1 MTGENLIQVGRLSK
15 KFCRN
20 LKKSLWYGVKDI
32 GREIIG
38 HANSDVQ
45 LRKEEFWALKD
56 ASFQLKRGECLGL
69 IGPNGAGKSTLLKL
83 LNGLIKPDQGRI
95 VIRGSVGA
103 LIELGAGFNPILSG
117 RENIYINAAVLGIG
131 KRDTEM
137 RLDEIIEFSELEEF
151 IDMPV
156 QSYSSGMKVR
166 LGFAIAT
173 AMKPD
178 VLLLDEILAVG
189 DIRFRTKCYQR
200 IGEIIQKAAVVYVAH
215 DMNQISRIC
224 DRIILL
230 NRGNTV
236 HYGEVKE
243 GIQKYHHLYHP
254 DNMNSGNQPNGGLH
268 VFDRNLSI
276 HSISLIPHSI
286 NSGQNVEVQIEY
298 SAKKNIEIG
307 SLRCNFK
314 TSSQLL
320 AAVYISNVSGDE
332 YGFLKGRHKIAI
344 ELGKLNLTTDNYIFS
359 CSAFDITQKTFLFSA
374 FDYSRFEVV
383 GNFFTTGIVEMGHK
397 PDIKND

>member
-1 MTGENLIQVGRLSK
+1 MTEDTLIRVEQISK

-20 LKKSLWYGVKDI
+20 LKKSLWYGLKDI
-32 GREIIG
+32 GGEIFNRKG
-38 HANSDVQ
+38 QHFE
-45 LRKEEFWALKD
+45 LRPEEFWALKEI
-56 ASFQLKRGECLGL
+56 SFELRRGECLGL

-95 VIRGSVGA
+95 SIRGRVGA

-117 RENIYINAAVLGIG
+117 RENIYINAAVLGIK
-131 KRDTEM
+131 KRDIES
-137 RLDEIIEFSELEEF
+137 RLEEIIEFSELREF

-178 VLLLDEILAVG
+178 VLLLDEVLAVG
-189 DIRFRTKCYQR
+189 DLRFRTKCYQR
-200 IGEIIQKAAVVYVAH
+200 IGEIIKSAAVVYVAH

-224 DRIILL
+224 DRLL
-230 NRGNTV
+230 LIDKGGMI

-243 GIQKYHHLYHP
+243 GIQKYHHLFHIEK
-254 DNMNSGNQPNGGLH
+254 NKSGIRQQGGLK
-268 VFDRNLSI
+268 VFNENLSI
-276 HSISLIPHSI
+276 HSIKIVPSSI
-286 NSGQNVEVQIEY
+286 KTGQSVKIQIDY
-298 SAKKNIEIG
+298 SANRSLEIG

-320 AAVYISNVSGDE
+320 AAVYISNVSGDHHV
-332 YGFLKGRHKIAI
+332 FQKGRHQII
-344 ELGKLNLTTDNYIFS
+344 IHLGRLNLTTDKYIFS
-359 CSAFDITQKTFLFSA
+359 CSAFDKTQTIFLFSA
-374 FDYSRFEVV
+374 FDYADFDVI
-383 GNFFTTGIVEMGHK
+383 GNFFTTGILEMGNRPGGK
-397 PDIKND
+397 A